1 MSVKAA
7 GCRAHSNTPI
17 WCFQFAA
24 SFVPRGFNINTE
36 YICSRSVRGGV
47 YKHQPE
53 CGNENCVW
61 KYTLETLRHQPAVQN
76 ESLGYKPSLCRDSD
90 NKRSF
95 KTQPVCQCGFLT
107 CASTG
112 SPSPAQWFLTAGL
125 CCTLAGA
132 ARCRCRSG
140 GCRAPICYSKVERWQ
155 CNETDRWGVS
165 SADSL
170 HSFAQAKR
178 RAEAFDTE
186 LQWDLRT
193 FSSYQAGVAVIETQL
208 SGYIPVGVLL
218 HVRHIWKLDGRAELF
233 KLQLQTR
240 GFLHERRGW
249 EGERSLGGGITVF
262 TQRCMCQQV
271 MRRIRR

>member
-1 MSVKAA
+1 MWQWKLCLEIHT
-7 GCRAHSNTPI
+7 G
-17 WCFQFAA
+17 
-24 SFVPRGFNINTE
+24 NTE
-36 YICSRSVRGGV
+36 ASACSSKWVTGIQAIPLQRLGQQAELQTPARVSV
-47 YKHQPE
+47 
-53 CGNENCVW
+53 W
-61 KYTLETLRHQPAVQN
+61 L
-76 ESLGYKPSLCRDSD
+76 
-90 NKRSF
+90 
-95 KTQPVCQCGFLT
+95 LT

-170 HSFAQAKR
+170 HSFAPAKR